1 MNVRFTV
8 EAEADLEL
16 IGDTIARDN
25 PPRALSFVEELR
37 SACLGLAEF
46 PERFP
51 LVPGQA
57 ESGVRR
63 RVHGNYLMFYRVE
76 PDGISVLHVLN
87 GAMDY
92 GELVFP
98 TDG

>member
-1 MNVRFTV
+1 
-8 EAEADLEL
+8 
-16 IGDTIARDN
+16 
-25 PPRALSFVEELR
+25 
-37 SACLGLAEF
+37 
-46 PERFP
+46 
-51 LVPGQA
+51 
-57 ESGVRR
+57 
-63 RVHGNYLMFYRVE
+63 MFYRVE